1 MKNVESVRHR
11 IDARFA
17 DFARWI
23 YRNRI
28 KTLIL
33 MAVIVGGLLSQ
44 LPKLTA
50 DNSIEVWFHADNPD
64 LLDYGAFLDQFGRD
78 GDVIVAVTPPE
89 VFDLEFLRKLGEFH
103 AALEDEV
110 PYLTEVNSL
119 VNARETRGVDDELL
133 VDDLLAELPQTPR
146 AMAELRERVMT
157 SNLYPNFY
165 ISEDAR
171 LTAMFLETLAYS
183 PDEGDDDLASGFDDD
198 EPADDAGG
206 SGKRTALTEDENS
219 EVVRAV
225 EQVSARFH
233 GPDFPIHLTGQPVID
248 DFFHIAIGR
257 DVGTF
262 MSLAFVA
269 FGIFLL
275 VLFRRFSGALL
286 PLVVVILSM
295 LSTISLLG
303 IFDSPFTSVTSILPT
318 FMMSVGVGSSVHV
331 LAIFYRLYKQSGD
344 KEEAVAGTFAV
355 FIFG

>member
-1 MKNVESVRHR
+1 M
-11 IDARFA
+11 
-17 DFARWI
+17 
-23 YRNRI
+23 
-28 KTLIL
+28 
-33 MAVIVGGLLSQ
+33 
-44 LPKLTA
+44 
-50 DNSIEVWFHADNPD
+50 
-64 LLDYGAFLDQFGRD
+64 
-78 GDVIVAVTPPE
+78 
-89 VFDLEFLRKLGEFH
+89 
-103 AALEDEV
+103 
-110 PYLTEVNSL
+110 
-119 VNARETRGVDDELL
+119 
-133 VDDLLAELPQTPR
+133 
-146 AMAELRERVMT
+146 
-157 SNLYPNFY
+157 
-165 ISEDAR
+165 
-171 LTAMFLETLAYS
+171 
-183 PDEGDDDLASGFDDD
+183 
-198 EPADDAGG
+198 
-206 SGKRTALTEDENS
+206 
-219 EVVRAV
+219 RAV

-344 KEEAVAGTFAV
+344 KEEAVAGTFAHSGLPILMTGLTTSAGLLS
-355 FIFG
+355 FANSGMAPGAALGLFGGDGRHVPGDAGLFPG